1 MTHTDTPPERAD
13 TRPRMISLIAAGAT
27 IGVVAGVAR
36 AALPWHTVV
45 ALVVVLAGVV
55 VGALRLWPRWTAD
68 EEIVR
73 RLDDWIR
80 ELDPLAATE
89 VIGAHALEVARE
101 LAGARRAELVLFREG
116 VGWHLRHRRDEPDPG
131 WHPLS
136 EPLPLAGFHAD
147 LADGSAVR
155 RLARGG
161 RAASADD
168 VRVRAELLG
177 GLPGPALIVPVH
189 GSIARG
195 TLLVADPTGRDLA
208 RRAESRL
215 LLLAAHLGGQLDA
228 SLAAERV
235 RKATDRKLRT
245 ATTDVLTG
253 LPNRAVFVERVDEAA
268 RLSSPT
274 LLMAVL
280 LVNLDRFRAINA
292 TFGHQVGD
300 HLLKQF
306 GARLRD
312 GLPVTSTV
320 ARLGGDEFAVL
331 LCELRD
337 QQTVSAMASDL
348 LEDVTR
354 PYAVG
359 DASLQLDASMGVA
372 LAPMHA
378 DDATR
383 LLQRADIAMEAAKS
397 ARSGVEIYDPS
408 RGAHNS
414 SQLRLLADLRRAVE
428 AGELSLVYQPK
439 AALRTHTLQGVE
451 ALLRWNHETRGRISP
466 AEFIPIA
473 ERTGLIHPL
482 TRWVVRQVLEQQR
495 AWLADGIELEVAVN
509 LSARNLLDRSLA
521 DDIAALLAEYDLPAR
536 LLRLEIT
543 ESSII
548 VDPGRAEAILEDLHR
563 LGIRLSVD
571 DFGTGY
577 SSLAHLLRLPVDEIK
592 IDRSFVS
599 GLLSRRSEAAIVHAT
614 VDLGRRL
621 AMTVTAEGVENRETW
636 NKLAELG
643 CDLGQGFWFARPM
656 DRCALEEWMTGKR
669 TTTPAAATDQ
679 PADLEVGT
687 TTAQPDRATA
697 G

>member
-1 MTHTDTPPERAD
+1 MAHTDTPPERVDA
-13 TRPRMISLIAAGAT
+13 RRRMMSLIAAGTT
-27 IGVVAGVAR
+27 IGVIAGVAR
-36 AALPWHTVV
+36 AALPWHTV
-45 ALVVVLAGVV
+45 AAFVVVLTGAAL
-55 VGALRLWPRWTAD
+55 GALRVWSRWTAD
-68 EEIVR
+68 QTVVA
-73 RLDDWIR
+73 RLVEWITQ
-80 ELDPLAATE
+80 LDPLAATE
-89 VIGAHALEVARE
+89 VIGAQALDVARE
-101 LAGARRAELVLFREG
+101 LAGVRHAELVLFREG
-116 VGWHLRHRRDEPDPG
+116 VGWHLRHRGDQRDPG

-136 EPLPLAGFHAD
+136 EPLPLAGFHAA
-147 LADGSAVR
+147 LADGSEVR
-155 RLARGG
+155 RLQRG
-161 RAASADD
+161 RRSASPDD

-177 GLPGPALIVPVH
+177 GMSGPALIVPVH

-195 TLLVADPTGRDLA
+195 TLLVAQPVRRDLA
-208 RRAESRL
+208 PRAESRL

-235 RKATDRKLRT
+235 RNATDRKLRT

-253 LPNRAVFVERVDEAA
+253 LPNRAVFVERVDDAA

-280 LVNLDRFRAINA
+280 LVNLDRFREINA

-337 QQTVSAMASDL
+337 QQTVSAVASDL

-354 PYAVG
+354 PYTVG

-372 LAPMHA
+372 LAPTHA

-408 RGAHNS
+408 RGTHDS

-428 AGELSLVYQPK
+428 AGDLSLVYQPK
-439 AALRTHTLQGVE
+439 AVLRTHAVQGVE
-451 ALLRWNHETRGRISP
+451 ALLRWSHETRGRISP

-495 AWLADGIELEVAVN
+495 AWLADGVELEVAVN

-548 VDPGRAEAILEDLHR
+548 VDPGRAEAILEDLHH
-563 LGIRLSVD
+563 LGVRLSVD

-592 IDRSFVS
+592 VDQSFVS
-599 GLLSRRSEAAIVHAT
+599 GLLSRRSEAAIVRAT

-656 DRCALEEWMTGKR
+656 DACALEMWLTGKQVAPGPALEQPADPEVR
-669 TTTPAAATDQ
+669 TTTA
-679 PADLEVGT
+679 
-687 TTAQPDRATA
+687 
-697 G
+697 

>member
-1 MTHTDTPPERAD
+1 MPHTDTPPERAD
-13 TRPRMISLIAAGAT
+13 ARRRMLSLIVAGAT
-27 IGVVAGVAR
+27 IGLVVGVAR
-36 AALPWHTVV
+36 AALPWPTVA
-45 ALVVVLAGVV
+45 ALVAVLCSVML
-55 VGALRLWPRWTAD
+55 GALRLWPRLTVD
-68 EEIVR
+68 QRVVQ
-73 RLDDWIR
+73 RLDDWISG
-80 ELDPLAATE
+80 LDPLAATE
-89 VIGAHALEVARE
+89 VIGAQALDVARE
-101 LAGARRAELVLFREG
+101 VAGARHAELVLFREG
-116 VGWHLRHRRDEPDPG
+116 VGWHLRHRRDQCDPG

-136 EPLPLAGFHAD
+136 EPLPMAGFHAA
-147 LADGSAVR
+147 LAEGSEVR
-155 RLARGG
+155 RLQRG
-161 RAASADD
+161 RRSASADD
-168 VRVRAELLG
+168 VRVRAELLDG
-177 GLPGPALIVPVH
+177 MGGPALIVPVH

-195 TLLVADPTGRDLA
+195 TLLVADPVGRNLTP
-208 RRAESRL
+208 RAESRL
-215 LLLAAHLGGQLDA
+215 LLLAAHLAGQLDA

-235 RKATDRKLRT
+235 RNATDRKLRT

-253 LPNRAVFVERVDEAA
+253 LPNRAVFVERVDDAA

-280 LVNLDRFRAINA
+280 LVNLDRFREINA

-331 LCELRD
+331 LCELHD
-337 QQTVSAMASDL
+337 QDTASAVASDL

-354 PYAVG
+354 PYTVG

-372 LAPMHA
+372 LAPIHA

-397 ARSGVEIYDPS
+397 ARSGVEIYDPR
-408 RGAHNS
+408 RGGHDS

-428 AGELSLVYQPK
+428 SGELSLVYQPK
-439 AALRTHTLQGVE
+439 AVLRTHTVQGVE

-509 LSARNLLDRSLA
+509 LSARNLLDHSLA

-548 VDPGRAEAILEDLHR
+548 VDPGRAEAILEDLHH
-563 LGIRLSVD
+563 LGVRLSVD

-592 IDRSFVS
+592 VDRSFVS
-599 GLLSRRSEAAIVHAT
+599 GLLSRRSEAAIVRAT

-621 AMTVTAEGVENRETW
+621 AMTVTAEGVENRDTW

-656 DRCALEEWMTGKR
+656 DPSALESWLTGKR
-669 TTTPAAATDQ
+669 AEAPAPPIDE
-679 PADLEVGT
+679 PADPEIRT
-687 TTAQPDRATA
+687 TTA
-697 G
+697 